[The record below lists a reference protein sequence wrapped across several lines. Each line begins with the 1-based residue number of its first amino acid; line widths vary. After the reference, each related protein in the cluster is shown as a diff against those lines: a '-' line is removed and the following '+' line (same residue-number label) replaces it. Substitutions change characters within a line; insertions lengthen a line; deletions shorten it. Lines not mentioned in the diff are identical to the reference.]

1 MYIQRHS
8 RKKFSLELDQELELE
23 KLERPSVTYV
33 AGDSESIKRGRIDD
47 DDDEKEADIEASQAQ
62 RQREQNNNNAQW
74 MHQIMG
80 Q

>member
-1 MYIQRHS
+1 M
-8 RKKFSLELDQELELE
+8 EE
-23 KLERPSVTYV
+23 LERPSVTYV

-62 RQREQNNNNAQW
+62 RQREQRVFDNAQW